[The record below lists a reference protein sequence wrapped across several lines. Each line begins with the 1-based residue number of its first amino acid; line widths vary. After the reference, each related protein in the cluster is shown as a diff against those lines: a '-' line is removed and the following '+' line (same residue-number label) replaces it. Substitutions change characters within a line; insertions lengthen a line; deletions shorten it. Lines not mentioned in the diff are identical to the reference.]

1 MSDDNSSRRNITE
14 LPNLTSEFRFQTSRS
29 GGAGGQHV
37 NKVET
42 KVEVRFDIPNS
53 KLIPEHIKSKLLE
66 RLKPKLTS
74 EGVILLT
81 SQASRSQLK
90 NKELAV
96 KKLIKLLRKTLKE
109 PKKRKPTKP
118 SKSAIRARLKDKK
131 SQSEKKALR
140 SKPTF

>member
-1 MSDDNSSRRNITE
+1 MNSTE
-14 LPNLTSEFRFQTSRS
+14 LPNLLPEFRFQTSRS

-53 KLIPEHIKSKLLE
+53 KLLSEENKAKLLE
-66 RLKPKLTS
+66 RLKPKLTF
-74 EGVILLT
+74 EGIISVT

-96 KKLIKLLRKTLKE
+96 KKLIKLLRKALKE
-109 PKKRKPTKP
+109 PKNRKSTRPNRA
-118 SKSAIRARLKDKK
+118 AIEQRLKQKK
-131 SQSEKKALR
+131 SHSEKKQLR
-140 SKPTF
+140 TKPIY

>member
-1 MSDDNSSRRNITE
+1 MSEEKTIVLNGSE
-14 LPNLTSEFRFQTSRS
+14 LPNLTPEFRFQTSRS

-53 KLIPEHIKSKLLE
+53 KLISEEIKAKLLA
-66 RLKPKLTS
+66 RLKSKLTS
-74 EGVILLT
+74 EGVIILT

-96 KKLIKLLRKTLKE
+96 KKLIKLLRKSLKE
-109 PKKRKPTKP
+109 EKKRKATKP
-118 SKSAIRARLKDKK
+118 SKAAIQERLKDKK
-131 SQSEKKALR
+131 SHAEKKALR
-140 SKPTF
+140 GKPIF